1 MNSTL
6 SPWPYTSLRDP
17 RTIARV
23 GGYSISH
30 EYRLD
35 WDTRLA
41 TLDRE
46 VLTESHSL
54 SLPHLN
60 ARRIGGDALVIV
72 GALPGDCPDPHA
84 VFTIVQPDQRRALA
98 SGVLRAGESR

>member
-17 RTIARV
+17 RTVARV

-35 WDTRLA
+35 LDTRVA
-41 TLDRE
+41 VLDRE

-60 ARRIGGDALVIV
+60 AWRKGDTLTIC
-72 GALPGDCPDPHA
+72 GALPSDCPDPHA